1 MHLLYLI
8 TWSWSTSEVHRN
20 PPKGKKQQNNQK
32 ERTNSTRIALHVVRR
47 GGDHYRR
54 FVMHSP
60 SRIPFSGKPRKRAEL
75 RGIYPSG
82 HSRGKSCSYSAAA
95 CDAMRCDVHFHPPP
109 SRGSDLVRWVCSH
122 ITTHIQ
128 THHPTSS
135 SPPACLPCCV
145 LLDLFTQFLP
155 ERLCAQVR
163 VCLCVWVWDFV
174 RFVLFLLLYIFFKK
188 LIRWG
193 RDFDN

>member
-95 CDAMRCDVHFHPPP
+95 CDAMRCALSP
-109 SRGSDLVRWVCSH
+109 STKQRIWFGSLGLL
-122 ITTHIQ
+122 
-128 THHPTSS
+128 THHNTHTNT
-135 SPPACLPCCV
+135 PPHLLLPARLFA
-145 LLDLFTQFLP
+145 LLRLAWLVHTIFAWTP
-155 ERLCAQVR
+155 LCAGACVF
-163 VCLCVWVWDFV
+163 VCMSV
-174 RFVLFLLLYIFFKK
+174 RFCALRIIFIIIYIF
-188 LIRWG
+188 
-193 RDFDN
+193 